1 MKKYLFVII
10 VIFCC
15 TKFLAQNSLIWEPVP
30 RDNQNKSNKLSNKES
45 VLSDYKLF
53 RLNFDLLQTKLET
66 DGTGA
71 NQEYALIQLPDAS
84 GQLVS
89 FRVVESSIMHPDL
102 QSRYSSIRTY
112 KGVGIEDPTATL
124 RFSVSPLGFHALSL
138 SGIRSALYIEPYS
151 KNDDSLHMVF
161 EKDDIN
167 KMNSDFEC
175 YVETDP
181 NNIEQRL
188 SSSFNGAGDID
199 DQKLRKYRLALSCTG
214 EYAQYFAGNG
224 NELQQKANVLA
235 AMITSINRVNAIY
248 ERDLG
253 IRLEFVANNDQ
264 VIYLNPQSDPWQNEF
279 NTTTAQTLDN
289 VIGVNNYDIGH
300 NYNDSGGGNAGC
312 LGCVC
317 ASVSQNNFHKGR
329 GWTGSNNPVGDPFYI
344 DYVAHEIGH
353 QFYGFHTM
361 NRCSRSGYNTEVE
374 PGSGSSIMGYAGIC
388 APNVQNQSDAHFN
401 YVNIRDIGG
410 YIKTG
415 YNAYVNYNVGICEN
429 GVSIQNQP
437 PTANAGDD
445 YTIPANTPFVLTG
458 VSTDAD
464 GLETLTYNWSQ
475 NDTEQAPDSN
485 TPQSNWSQGPL
496 YRSVLPSNSPTRYF
510 PKLET
515 VVFGNLSSTWE
526 VTPSDSRTINFAFTV
541 RDNGSGFTGDNG
553 TGQVATDL
561 MIVEVVNTGSP
572 FEVTSQA
579 ESDLSWSSES
589 TEIITWNVAGTTSNG
604 INADAVDILLSIDGG
619 ENFDINLA
627 SDISNSGSAEITV
640 PDISSASCRI
650 MVKGENHIFYAL
662 NSTPFS
668 INYLVQTDC
677 YTYNS
682 DENLNLDIPDGVG
695 QNQFGDYL
703 VQYFDINED
712 IVISDVDFNID
723 ITHGYIGDLNI
734 VLQHPDGTQ
743 AVLLDSEYCDDEN
756 NLDITFNDQAS
767 GDIVC
772 SNPTLGNYIPSGTPL
787 SNFNGKSSLGTWVLG
802 VRDYYNEDAGVLNDF
817 SLIFCETE
825 LILSNSNIDL
835 DQVLIYPNPV
845 EETLYID
852 TSRED
857 LIYTLFD
864 LNGRE
869 ILNTYKKAI
878 SMSRLSNGVYIVKI
892 SSHNQSIYKR
902 VVKK

>member
-1 MKKYLFVII
+1 MKKYFFVLMVLFSH
-10 VIFCC
+10 
-15 TKFLAQNSLIWEPVP
+15 TKVSAQKSAVWEPVTK
-30 RDNQNKSNKLSNKES
+30 DNQNKSIKLSNKES
-45 VLSDYKLF
+45 FLSDYKLF
-53 RLNFDLLQTKLET
+53 RLNSDLLQSKLDT
-66 DGTGA
+66 NGLGS
-71 NQEYALIQLPDAS
+71 NQEYVLIQLPDLS
-84 GQLVS
+84 GQLIS
-89 FRVVESSIMHPDL
+89 FKVVESLIMHPDL

-138 SGIRSALYIEPYS
+138 SGVRSALYIEPYS

-167 KMNSDFEC
+167 NMNSDFEC
-175 YVETDP
+175 YVETDTD
-181 NNIEQRL
+181 NIQQRL
-188 SSSFNGAGDID
+188 SSSFSGAGDID

-224 NELQQKANVLA
+224 NEGQQKTNVLA
-235 AMITSINRVNAIY
+235 AMITSINRVNEIY

-264 VIYLNPQSDPWQNEF
+264 LIYLNPQSDPWQNEF
-279 NTTTAQTLDN
+279 NTTTAQTIDN

-361 NRCSRSGYNTEVE
+361 NRCSRSGFNTEVE

-429 GVSIQNQP
+429 GISIQNQP

-445 YTIPANTPFVLTG
+445 YIIPANTPFVLTG

-475 NDTEQAPDSN
+475 NDTEPAPDSN

-496 YRSVLPSNSPTRYF
+496 YRSVLPSNSLTRYF

-515 VVFGNLSSTWE
+515 VVSGNLSSIWE
-526 VTPSDSRTINFAFTV
+526 VTPSVSRTINFAFTV
-541 RDNGSGFTGDNG
+541 RDNGSGFTGDDG

-561 MIVEVVNTGSP
+561 MIVEVVDTGSP

-579 ESDLSWSSES
+579 ELGLTWASDS

-604 INADAVDILLSIDGG
+604 INADAVDILLSVDGG
-619 ENFDINLA
+619 QNFDINLA
-627 SDISNSGSAEITV
+627 SDIPNNGSAEITV
-640 PDISSASCRI
+640 PDISSPSCRI
-650 MVKGENHIFYAL
+650 MVKGRNHIFYAL

-668 INYLVQTDC
+668 INYLVQTEC

-682 DENLNLDIPDGVG
+682 DENLSLDIPDGAG

-703 VQYFDINED
+703 VQYFDVNEN
-712 IVISDVDFNID
+712 IIISDVDFNID
-723 ITHGYIGDLNI
+723 ITHDYIGDLNI

-743 AVLLDSEYCDDEN
+743 AILLNSEYCDDED
-756 NLDITFNDQAS
+756 NLDITFNDQAPTN
-767 GDIVC
+767 IVC
-772 SNPTLGNYIPSGTPL
+772 SNPTVGNYRPSGTPL

-825 LILSNSNIDL
+825 LILSTSNIDL
-835 DQVLIYPNPV
+835 DQVSIYPNPV

-878 SMSRLSNGVYIVKI
+878 SMSMLNNGVYIVKI
-892 SSHNQSIYKR
+892 SSHNQCIYKR